1 MLMED
6 LLHNNIMEKKQF
18 VLVTG
23 ATSGIGKEIAIQM
36 SNNYNVVLH
45 GRDLEKLSAVEVLCN
60 QANTILK
67 WFNNLEEIEEVENS
81 LASFI
86 SAKSIEIFKFVHCAG
101 AMKMT
106 PLKMSTLSVLQQIFN
121 VNVFAPNLIC
131 RVLTNKKA
139 NSSALNSAVFIS
151 SNISNHG
158 AKAMSAYG
166 SSKSALDGLMRSL
179 AIELAPKVRVNS
191 VLPGAV
197 ETEMTKDI
205 FDNQEIKERM
215 LAVYPLGIG
224 TPNDIYQIVSFLLS
238 ENARWITGQQFTV
251 DGGRTINISG

>member
-6 LLHNNIMEKKQF
+6 LQHNNIVEKKQF

-23 ATSGIGKEIAIQM
+23 ATSGIGKEIAIQL
-36 SNNYNVVLH
+36 SSNYNVILH
-45 GRDLEKLSAVEVLCN
+45 GRSSEKLDEVEALCN
-60 QANTILK
+60 PKNITLK
-67 WFNNLEEIEEVENS
+67 WLNNLEEIGLVES
-81 LASFI
+81 SFTSFI
-86 SAKSIEIFKFVHCAG
+86 SSNSIEIHKFVHCAG
-101 AMKMT
+101 LMKMA
-106 PLKMSTLSVLQQIFN
+106 PLKMSTLSVLQQTFN

-131 RVLTNKKA
+131 KVLTNKKVN
-139 NSSALNSAVFIS
+139 NSMLTSVVFIS
-151 SNISNHG
+151 SNLSNHG

-179 AIELAPKVRVNS
+179 AVELAPKVRVNS

-205 FDNQEIKERM
+205 LGNTQVRERM
-215 LAVYPLGIG
+215 LSVYPLGIG
-224 TPNDIYQIVSFLLS
+224 TPNDIFQAVSFLLS
-238 ENARWITGQQFTV
+238 ENSKWITGQQLTI

>member
-6 LLHNNIMEKKQF
+6 LHHNNTMEKKQF

-23 ATSGIGKEIAIQM
+23 ATSGIGKEIAIQL
-36 SNNYNVVLH
+36 SNNYNLVLH
-45 GRDLEKLSAVEVLCN
+45 ARNLEKLNDVGVLCN
-60 QANTILK
+60 PANTILK
-67 WFNNLEEIEEVENS
+67 WFNNLEEIDGVENS

-86 SAKSIEIFKFVHCAG
+86 TTNSIEIFKFVHCAG
-101 AMKMT
+101 VMKMA
-106 PLKMSTLSVLQQIFN
+106 PLKMSTLSVLQQTFN

-131 RVLTNKKA
+131 KVLINKKS
-139 NSSALNSAVFIS
+139 NNSALNSAVFIS

-205 FDNQEIKERM
+205 LGNEEIKERM

-224 TPNDIYQIVSFLLS
+224 SPNDIYQVVSFLLS
-238 ENARWITGQQFTV
+238 ENTRWITGQQFTV

>member
-1 MLMED
+1 MLTED
-6 LLHNNIMEKKQF
+6 LQRNNIMEKKQF

-23 ATSGIGKEIAIQM
+23 ATSGIGKEIAIQL

-45 GRDLEKLSAVEVLCN
+45 GRNLDKLNDVGVQCNPDKITLKWYNDLEDVN
-60 QANTILK
+60 
-67 WFNNLEEIEEVENS
+67 EVENS
-81 LASFI
+81 LTSFI
-86 SAKSIEIFKFVHCAG
+86 STNSIEIFKFVHCAG
-101 AMKMT
+101 VMKMA
-106 PLKMSTLSVLQQIFN
+106 PLKMSTLSLLQETFN

-131 RVLTNKKA
+131 KVLTNKKA
-139 NSSALNSAVFIS
+139 NNSTLNSAVFIS

-158 AKAMSAYG
+158 AKALSAYG

-179 AIELAPKVRVNS
+179 AVELAPKVRVNS

-205 FDNQEIKERM
+205 LANVEVRDRM

-224 TPNDIYQIVSFLLS
+224 TPNDICQVVSFLLS
-238 ENARWITGQQFTV
+238 ENARWITGQQFII

>member
-6 LLHNNIMEKKQF
+6 LQHNNTMEKKQF

-23 ATSGIGKEIAIQM
+23 ATSGIGKEIAIQL

-45 GRDLEKLSAVEVLCN
+45 GRNLEKLDNVGDLCN
-60 QANTILK
+60 PDNITLK
-67 WFNNLEEIEEVENS
+67 WLNNLEDIDGVENS
-81 LASFI
+81 LVSFI
-86 SAKSIEIFKFVHCAG
+86 TRNSVEIFKFVHCAG
-101 AMKMT
+101 VMKMA
-106 PLKMSTLSVLQQIFN
+106 PLKMSTLGVLQQTFN

-131 RVLTNKKA
+131 KVLTNKKA
-139 NSSALNSAVFIS
+139 NNSALNSTVFIS

-205 FDNQEIKERM
+205 LANIEVRDRM
-215 LAVYPLGIG
+215 LSVYPLGIG
-224 TPNDIYQIVSFLLS
+224 TPNDIYQVVSFLLS

>member
-1 MLMED
+1 MLMGD
-6 LLHNNIMEKKQF
+6 LQLSNIMEKKQF

-23 ATSGIGKEIAIQM
+23 ATSGIGKEIAIQL

-45 GRDLEKLSAVEVLCN
+45 GRNLEKLSGVEALCN
-60 QANTILK
+60 PVNTILK
-67 WFNNLEEIEEVENS
+67 WFNNLEEVDRVENS

-86 SAKSIEIFKFVHCAG
+86 STSSIEIFKFVHCAG
-101 AMKMT
+101 VMKMA
-106 PLKMSTLSVLQQIFN
+106 PLKMSTLSVLQQTFN

-131 RVLTNKKA
+131 KVLTNKKA
-139 NSSALNSAVFIS
+139 NNSTLNSAVFIS

-179 AIELAPKVRVNS
+179 AVELAPKVRVNS

-205 FDNQEIKERM
+205 LGNEEVKERM

-224 TPNDIYQIVSFLLS
+224 TPGDISQAVSFLLS
-238 ENARWITGQQFTV
+238 ENAKWITGQQFTV

>member
-1 MLMED
+1 MLMVV
-6 LLHNNIMEKKQF
+6 LQHNNIMEKKQF

-23 ATSGIGKEIAIQM
+23 ATSGIGKEIAIQL

-45 GRDLEKLSAVEVLCN
+45 GRNIEKLNDVEALCSKV
-60 QANTILK
+60 NTILK
-67 WFNNLEEIEEVENS
+67 WSNNLDDIVGVEN
-81 LASFI
+81 LLTSFI
-86 SAKSIEIFKFVHCAG
+86 STNSIEIFKFVHCAG
-101 AMKMT
+101 VMKMA
-106 PLKMSTLSVLQQIFN
+106 PLKMSTLSVLQQTFN
-121 VNVFAPNLIC
+121 VNVFAANLIC

-139 NSSALNSAVFIS
+139 NSGALNSAVFIS

-205 FDNQEIKERM
+205 LGNEVMKERM
-215 LAVYPLGIG
+215 MTVYPLGIG
-224 TPNDIYQIVSFLLS
+224 TPNDIYQVVSFLLS
-238 ENARWITGQQFTV
+238 ESTRWITGQQFTV

>member
-1 MLMED
+1 MFMEC
-6 LLHNNIMEKKQF
+6 LQHSNTMGKKQF

-23 ATSGIGKEIAIQM
+23 ATSGIGKEIAIQL

-45 GRDLEKLSAVEVLCN
+45 GRNLGKLSGVEALCNPGNTTLKWLNDLEEVD
-60 QANTILK
+60 
-67 WFNNLEEIEEVENS
+67 EIENS
-81 LASFI
+81 LVSFI
-86 SAKSIEIFKFVHCAG
+86 SVNSIEIFKFVHCAG
-101 AMKMT
+101 VMKMA
-106 PLKMSTLSVLQQIFN
+106 PLKMSTLSVLQQTFN

-131 RVLTNKKA
+131 KVLTNKKS
-139 NSSALNSAVFIS
+139 NSSALNSTVFIS

-179 AIELAPKVRVNS
+179 AIELAPKIRVNS

-205 FDNQEIKERM
+205 LGNEEVKERM

-224 TPNDIYQIVSFLLS
+224 TPNDVYQVVSFLLS
-238 ENARWITGQQFTV
+238 DDARWITGQQFTV

>member
-6 LLHNNIMEKKQF
+6 LQHNNNMEKKQF

-23 ATSGIGKEIAIQM
+23 ANSGIGKEIAIQL
-36 SNNYNVVLH
+36 SNYYNILLH
-45 GRDLEKLSAVEVLCN
+45 GRNMEKLNDIEVLCN
-60 QANTILK
+60 PSNITLK
-67 WFNNLEEIEEVENS
+67 WLNNLEDIDAVENS
-81 LASFI
+81 LTSYI
-86 SAKSIEIFKFVHCAG
+86 TSNSIEIFKFVHCAG
-101 AMKMT
+101 VMKMA
-106 PLKMSTLSVLQQIFN
+106 PLKMSTLSILQQTFN

-131 RVLTNKKA
+131 KVLTNKKVN
-139 NSSALNSAVFIS
+139 NSVLNSAVFIS

-197 ETEMTKDI
+197 ETKMTKDI
-205 FDNQEIKERM
+205 LANELVRDRM

-224 TPNDIYQIVSFLLS
+224 NPNDICQAVIFLLS

>member
-6 LLHNNIMEKKQF
+6 LQRSNSMEKKQF

-23 ATSGIGKEIAIQM
+23 ATSGIGKEIAIQL
-36 SNNYNVVLH
+36 SKNYNVVLH
-45 GRDLEKLSAVEVLCN
+45 GRNSNKLDEAVALCN
-60 QANTILK
+60 KSSEILT
-67 WFNNLEEIEEVENS
+67 WIHNLEDVESIENS
-81 LASFI
+81 LQSI
-86 SAKSIEIFKFVHCAG
+86 LKDNSIEIEKFVHSAG
-101 AMKMT
+101 VMKMA
-106 PLKMSTLSVLQQIFN
+106 PLKMSNLGVLQQTFN

-131 RVLTNKKA
+131 KVLTNKKA
-139 NSSALNSAVFIS
+139 NNSALIGVVFIS

-179 AIELAPKVRVNS
+179 AVELAPKVRVNS

-205 FDNQEIKERM
+205 LTNEEVKERM
-215 LAVYPLGIG
+215 LKVYPLGIG
-224 TPNDIYQIVSFLLS
+224 IPNDISQAVYFLLS
-238 ENARWITGQQFTV
+238 ENARWITGQQITI
-251 DGGRTINISG
+251 DGGRSINISG

>member
-6 LLHNNIMEKKQF
+6 LQHSNTMEKRQF

-23 ATSGIGKEIAIQM
+23 ATSGIGKEIAIQL

-45 GRDLEKLSAVEVLCN
+45 GRDLEKLCAVAVLCN
-60 QANTILK
+60 PANTTLK
-67 WFNNLEEIEEVENS
+67 WLNNLEEVDGVENS
-81 LASFI
+81 LAFFI
-86 SAKSIEIFKFVHCAG
+86 TTNSIEILKFVHCAG
-101 AMKMT
+101 VMKMT
-106 PLKMSTLSVLQQIFN
+106 PLKMSTLSILQQTFN

-131 RVLTNKKA
+131 KVLTNKKIN
-139 NSSALNSAVFIS
+139 NSSLNSAVFIS
-151 SNISNHG
+151 SNISNQG

-166 SSKSALDGLMRSL
+166 SSKSALDGLMRCL
-179 AIELAPKVRVNS
+179 AIELAPKVRINS

-197 ETEMTKDI
+197 ETEMTK
-205 FDNQEIKERM
+205 EILANKEVRDRM

-224 TPNDIYQIVSFLLS
+224 TPNDIYQIVFFLLS

>member
-23 ATSGIGKEIAIQM
+23 ATSGIGKEIAIQL
-36 SNNYNVVLH
+36 SNNHNVLLH
-45 GRDLEKLSAVEVLCN
+45 GRNLEKLSAVEVLCN
-60 QANTILK
+60 PSNTTLK
-67 WFNNLEEIEEVENS
+67 WFNNLEEIDGVENS
-81 LASFI
+81 LVSFI
-86 SAKSIEIFKFVHCAG
+86 SLNSIEIFKFVHCAG
-101 AMKMT
+101 VMKMA
-106 PLKMSTLSVLQQIFN
+106 PLKMSSLSVLQQTFN
-121 VNVFAPNLIC
+121 VNVFAPNIIC
-131 RVLTNKKA
+131 KVLTNKKA
-139 NSSALNSAVFIS
+139 NNSALNSTVFIS

-205 FDNQEIKERM
+205 LGNAEVKERM

-224 TPNDIYQIVSFLLS
+224 SPNDIFQIVSFLLS